1 MTLGV
6 GHSVTRQVGIIAT
19 YLSESSSMA
28 TPLAD
33 LVYQLC
39 KRNQYCSSKFQDLQQ
54 KEEWTLNDKKKV
66 LALLTELFVQPT
78 CTEDVTH
85 CSSTIL
91 LDLVERVK
99 NVVHETT
106 VEQRVAVHQ
115 MFCIALSKAV
125 TVCPSLKRF
134 FLCYLKSSPPFLHT
148 DHDVEEPK
156 SKKLRLDDSHQTLS
170 ETHHLELVQT
180 AYRCVVILG
189 RESEPVVCLEH
200 LLPFLTFSNKD
211 VQWFAVQTLATLL
224 QMSARQKDIFTKRY
238 FQKEEI
244 VQLSLRYRKLLLW
257 PELPGNGFTA
267 NEEQLQVPTYIAD
280 NGLLSSKV
288 VSVSGVLLPKL
299 VSNQQVEQKSELIPV
314 ASTMK
319 NLQSLAEAVVLGKPV
334 LLQGPVGSGKTCL
347 VESLA
352 QMTGRHKSP
361 QLLKLQLGDQTD
373 SRALVGIYQC
383 TDIPGEFV
391 WQPGVLTRA
400 VSEGYWVLLEDIDR
414 APMDVISLLLPLLET
429 NTLMIPNRGQLI
441 SASPNFQLF
450 ATLRV
455 FPGTGSLSTVLN
467 SGMSVLLEK
476 SWTKVN
482 VEPLS
487 KDELYEVISQKHP
500 SLQSIVERLLEIY
513 FLLSRGE
520 HAGTMTADESK
531 LLNMKLLASDKR
543 LISTRD
549 LLNWCKRILSH
560 DLTSSAISDLVFQE
574 TLDCFCFSIS
584 CPNRR
589 LQMAE
594 AMGAKLNIAKTKAE
608 YYCMKYKPALQM
620 TESDFVI
627 GRVAVPRKKQKFQL
641 SKSLSATSIPFSFT
655 RQSTSLLE
663 KVTACILHNEPVLLV
678 GETGTGKTSTIQYL
692 AHQLKHTLHIINM
705 NQQSD
710 GTDLLG
716 GFKPVDLKLVVKPF
730 KESFE
735 ELFCKTFSRKQN
747 IVFLTHIEN
756 CFSKKSWKDLFTLF
770 EHTIKSAVKN
780 QAENSEM
787 WKLWKKQEKR
797 LKQMHLQ
804 IQRTENAMAFAFIE
818 GTLVKALRNGDWVL
832 LDEINLATAET
843 LECLT
848 GLLESQ
854 SGSVVLS
861 ERGDVES
868 ITRHPKFRLFA
879 CMNPATDVGKK
890 SLTPSLRNRFM
901 EFFVDELT
909 EAQDLKILV
918 NDYLSGL
925 SIAPSQ
931 IDGLVNF
938 YLQVQRVASKQ
949 LTDGTGHKPHYSLR
963 TFCRALMCSA
973 LNPAGNVSRS
983 LYESVCMSFLTQLD
997 RSSYP
1002 IVEQLA
1008 CRYLLEKND
1017 PKSVLSRP
1025 MPEPGGKHVQ
1035 IEGYWIPLG
1044 PCEVNMPDKY
1054 ILTPSVRA
1062 NLKDLARIVAIGH
1075 HPVLLQGETSVGKTS
1090 LVQWLA
1096 SSTGNKCVRI
1106 NNHEHTDLQ
1115 EYLGTYAADN
1125 MGKLVFKEGILVQ
1138 AMRQGFWIILDELNL
1153 APTDVLEALNRLLD
1167 DNRELFIPETQ
1178 EMVKAHAKFMLFATQ
1193 NPPGLYGGRKS
1204 LSRAFR
1210 NRFVEL
1216 HFDEIPSIEL
1226 ETILSQRCNLP
1237 LSYAKKLVK
1246 VMLELQTR
1254 RSSSGV
1260 FAGKHGF
1267 MTLRDLFRWAERY
1280 HCPNVDT
1287 SNYDWDQHMA
1297 DHGYMLLAGKMRK
1310 PEEEDIVQET
1320 LQKYFRRKVSP
1331 DCLFNVSPEVSPTT
1345 AEMLRKLTG
1354 ETIDNFEHIFWTPNM
1369 QRLAVL
1375 VGQAMKYKEPV
1386 LLVGETGCGKTTI
1399 CQLYAAMNETELFT
1413 VNCHSNT
1420 ESADFLGGLR
1430 PVRSHEEMANGEQCQ
1445 QKLFE
1450 WVDGPL
1456 VKAMENGCPFLIDEI
1471 SLAEDSVLERLN
1483 SVLEPERTLLLAEKG
1498 SGHGLNENILQIV
1511 AEQKFCIFATMN
1523 PGGDFGKKELSPAL
1537 RNRFTEIWCPQIAS
1551 PGDMVSIIQHN
1562 LQPSI
1567 RFSERSSNGEEEDE
1581 MDIANAMMT
1590 FTEWFVCNDLGKKCV
1605 VTIRDLLCW
1614 VHFLNTCSLSYEDED
1629 EYMDVSK
1636 VDPCI
1641 AYVHGACLVFL
1652 DCLGTGAT
1660 AQANRDSEVHSF
1672 RDECLQFLLWQVNNS
1687 STQNFTLESLELI
1700 DKKQTVYPNQV
1711 ARRDSY
1717 FTVPPFSIPVA
1728 ESQIYRNEKYAFH
1741 APTTCMNAQRILRAL
1756 QLSRPILLEG
1766 SPGVGKTSLVAA
1778 IAAAAGRELVRINL
1792 SEQTDIADL
1801 FGSDLPV
1808 EGGEGGMFCWRDG
1821 PFLQALKAG
1830 HWIILDELNLASQS
1844 VLEGLNACLD
1854 HRGEVFI
1861 PELGKTFY
1869 IQHANT
1875 RIFGCQNP
1883 YHQGSGRKGL
1893 PKSFLN
1899 RFTKVYIEAHSRGDL
1914 QLIAN
1919 TMFPSIP
1926 EKLLSNMV
1934 HFNMKIHN
1942 EVASRSWGHKGG
1954 PWEFNLRDLF
1964 RWCELLVE
1972 NQPLD
1977 SFDPGEY
1984 LSLIYIDR
1992 MQTQAD
1998 RDKVVELYQRT
2009 FSCIA
2014 PIYRPSGLFSLSL
2027 DWVQCGHSFL
2037 QRHSE
2042 HSMHVNGNKDLK
2054 MLPRM
2059 LPVLES
2065 VMKCVQMNWL
2075 TILIGEQGSG
2085 KTSTVQ
2091 MLADLTGNNLQIL
2104 PMNSSMDTTELL
2116 GGFEQIDISC
2126 HIEEAATSLKLSID
2140 SFTRKLIPLQ
2150 HFTDVENNIA
2160 CIHHMWH
2167 KYCRDIQKHQSANL
2181 TNTEELNYMK
2191 KQLKDLKVIL
2201 VQLLDL
2207 NDEDSDELLEL
2218 DSQLNSLEQSLDQ
2231 LENTTN
2237 GNVFEW
2243 INSVL
2248 VKALL
2253 SGDWLLIDNVNFCT
2267 ASVLDRL
2274 NALLEPSGVLTVS
2287 ERGVIEGDI
2296 PEIVP
2301 HPNFRLF
2308 FTMDPK
2314 YGNIS
2319 RAMRNRGVEIFI
2331 LNKSDEKM
2339 ETIDIDVNNCETSK
2353 TTAQLPLA
2361 SLPLTHQYCS
2371 HPLLTQAQHLVSV
2384 YIQVLRQL
2392 LLSPYNCPNVS
2403 ASRWPF
2409 INFIQLVSSHVHSQN
2424 WKFCS
2429 ELISPLLTEVQLE
2442 VNCSEV
2448 STFGGWKSVC
2458 GQHDLPE
2465 LTQVTLVALF
2475 DHPLKE
2481 ILQNYLNSMKTG
2493 NNSAEILMRGPY
2505 DFRWNRQALHKMISS
2520 SKSESNATICL
2531 LDELTGIINRIRL
2544 SQMLTVEWQLSQEK
2558 FKKWELL
2565 CEGAQHLGSE
2575 KSAHLEVFVY
2585 IDNVLVLLRQELRAA
2600 FTEQGD
2606 CSDKQFYQI
2615 YCGMAWL
2622 NRLLDVALQHW
2633 EKELSPPTEAK
2644 LSLIWNW
2651 TFYKL
2656 LMPLL
2661 GHNSPL
2667 KLSEKIEKVI
2677 NHIHKLL
2684 GDQNSTSKLFKKM
2697 LAGWGHPQ
2705 PFLSDNEYRQWKKLE
2720 DLAQCIELF
2729 GRGKN
2734 QQISLTQ
2741 QDILKL
2747 DRTSITDQFLK
2758 VISQINSS
2766 KNLKS
2771 AEGNNLL
2778 ESLFKDLENNISS
2791 VSSCSSVT
2799 GDNVEE
2805 MTESTPDTS
2814 APEAMN
2820 IKQQLWPLY
2829 EHTVLAVERRVLNLL
2844 LKQQEPQL
2852 ATWLPPLVEF
2862 MKEHLPLSPL
2872 HLAEYQKLFNCLGQ
2886 GNSKNLYSSIFLN
2899 YYLHWWQNS
2908 INDMNTDL
2916 RNNQLALFSPD
2927 VRGPGIAASGCL
2939 SEILN
2944 KLISDHV
2951 GIESVKRSST
2961 RFLSDSSILLPQ
2973 VGIGYHKDAAQLFSK
2988 IRNHLWVH
2996 AEFLSGLQFSGRTIE
3011 RKNILETFQHTLT
3024 AIGLSLP
3031 QFCDSD
3037 IPDLHVLTS
3046 QSGMINPYNFT
3057 EKLETFISQMK
3068 DCPYFDDV
3076 VISLTQKAITSVQE
3090 MFMYD
3095 DQTSVMAIG
3104 SSLVLIGLLQSYL
3117 LGPRGHLDPVER
3129 DKLKLSHVQEDLE
3142 MISLELDMENVFAEL
3157 MTGRSFTETCHN
3169 QLHPHIIWLMEHREK
3184 LTNKVHCLLGRTA
3197 HRPEVSLFPML
3208 KKDYQNFLQTGGSC
3222 DFILNLLHKAKN
3234 LETSNAE
3241 NDDLSQ
3247 FIQEVITWQR
3257 TLHNFLQKMQDN
3269 YSLYKDIL
3277 MPFYSSLHQMSHG
3290 FGLISQTLQVSNNR
3304 NQLAKLCDIPK
3315 EREFSWLEDVYV
3327 CMNKFPSCSITFPDF
3342 LRLSMDLTSNLIL
3355 GLSQALMSKKIEKSK
3370 TSQEIVSQLLLSSLL
3385 HLKNH
3390 ILSSQQFPF
3399 VVLEQLSDI
3408 LDLFVSSWQK
3418 REEERKK
3425 LEQEKESLY
3434 RFKTVYHDSGPD
3446 DERISETDFRQRF
3459 PNFQKDFLDL
3469 MPSDITEKETE
3480 AEESRET
3487 DDSTHVNENIS
3498 LILSKE
3504 EMKEIYNIHY
3514 QLFTNFTKPLHW
3526 IVSEQEPKDPGTG
3539 VDLLKPFLLTQKTMT
3554 CLSSEFAN
3562 CWYEAYDAQVVGGQ
3576 LLVSAALEEVISQQ
3590 SFGQLG
3596 VVQNP
3601 VVDHCYDVYRDA
3613 NITEIIQCE
3622 PVIRRLL
3629 QRLHQLQGEWPEHPT
3644 LKQLETIAN
3653 RILSFPLTSPI
3664 MKVLSGLELLLHKAQ
3679 DWESVAAKHVSLE
3692 AELHDISNLIVDWRK
3707 FELGYWKNSLDITSQ
3722 EVEIEAS
3729 RWWFHFYQLV
3739 FAFIKPAPETDISKP
3754 ASDLEKEIIASL
3766 KQFLENSSLG
3776 EFKVRLRIVYAF
3788 HCQLTNMESSP
3799 EQKLLLKLLW
3809 NIHEFYKQFLPAV
3822 ESEIEQR
3829 RIPIEK
3835 ELKGFVKIARW
3846 TDINYWALRQATEK
3860 THRTV
3865 HKHIQ
3870 AFRKVL
3876 LESVKSVLVC
3886 NSASTGPQS
3895 EEKELTPEIWLQPIA
3910 WVGDYNII
3918 ADYDICL
3925 PDVPEGSLL
3934 SRLPTLLPKLNKHY
3948 VNLQKR
3954 IPYPKLLLA
3963 FDEFT
3968 CEVIEGIEERRSMT
3982 VTPSAD
3988 LEKKKKEAKHIN
4000 LKQRQGLSNLYKH
4013 LAKIGLSYKKG
4024 LIRSEEDH
4032 GDAFL
4037 YINPVDIKATVETVG
4052 TTSVHHGPV
4061 FKSMWKSSQKFY
4073 LNCLARH
4080 NQLKSILQNPEAKD
4094 FGLANIDR
4102 CRGFSEHMKQILV
4115 DQQCMLAKLSDN
4127 YFELRKILGN
4137 LKCPSLQKSVSLPT
4151 QNEFME
4157 WMSSLECVTVKC
4169 YQGISQFQVL
4179 LKCCP
4184 VSNTPDSGS
4193 CLTPLPVHTVPQTSF
4208 MSMNDPTWN
4217 LCMEKI
4223 DEILSKVKVIFK
4235 KTLTKLRN
4243 RSLYSWNDLYILET
4257 GYVHLRESLV
4267 PLQQIELMFLEPEYA
4282 MDSSFTECLTFLQS
4296 EIQSSTNLFFLWHKK
4311 QKPEEIEALIK
4322 QCDGQARR
4330 LTMATL
4336 EQHAKK
4342 SVDPFPDDNL
4352 LKDYFDT
4359 LIANILFPIQKLLEN
4374 HKETE
4379 EKVKE
4384 MKSEKSAEK
4393 NVTSSDTEILN
4404 GHLTQQLHKML
4415 FDDVKRLNCE
4425 MLIQTTN
4432 KVIGTLTSSWDCIV
4446 KSNPQQIASVAGMK
4460 SLWIQSMMGCLP
4472 LLEVFS
4478 CLIENYLLYLLI
4490 THQITGKLYDGLLI
4504 HFIELAT
4511 KGFFVLP
4518 ETSENTQEGATQ
4530 FEDKEGGGM
4539 GEGEGVKDVS
4549 DQIET
4554 EDQLEDVNQKDKEK
4568 PSQDTEDQPNVAAED
4583 NAIEMSDDFDGKTH
4597 DPDEEFDE
4605 NEESEDDDDNE
4616 LDKKMGDVDN
4626 KDADKLDDQLWGSDD
4641 EEQQSEEKEETGPG
4655 AAQESESQIV
4665 AKNENEESDK
4675 PNKEE
4680 KPEESE
4686 MKEEDVEE
4694 KVNEPEAMDESE
4706 YNDKVDPYHGKEQT
4720 QEEKAENLD
4729 LPEDL
4734 KLDEAEA
4741 SNDKDEEMAAESPP
4755 NIEEAKAEE
4764 PKDTAESK
4772 ETDEDKNNTSE
4783 KDDSSREDENQAA
4796 NDVAAPMDV
4805 DDVEEVED
4813 EKQDA
4818 SDVADEEDSESK
4830 KNAKEEEETSAA
4842 PQIKDKKIESEENM
4856 DDDEEDN
4863 NAPEVQSDKFY
4874 GISEDQKQNAEQSE
4888 LAQDTGGQNDGQQE
4902 QQKPSDGASALSE
4915 EIESLPNK
4923 SATDVTRGSNS
4934 EGSQKPD
4941 SLKPSNNDSDRSL
4954 GNKEEQYQKHMKTL
4968 EEVHQS
4974 DTEHQG
4980 EEEEEDDD
4988 EEEVDKQ
4995 NEKSD
5000 LYQHVSESSSHYNQQ
5015 MMDVATEKQQ
5025 SNIPHYEDVE
5035 EDDEDEDDDDIESI
5049 KDSDDS
5055 YIEED
5060 IDEDDDDDDDVE
5072 MIESNIVKNNLGA
5085 NIIEEYVVDDDDDD
5099 EEDEEDEDDDDE
5111 EIVEESDTQIQPSS
5125 VDLSGEKIMTAGASR
5140 PPESTIHT
5148 EMKYFDRDDL
5158 VDIEE
5163 LRAEIEEQLCVWS
5176 SSQLYGNTVAMERQA
5191 NEMWQLYEQVTGSLS
5206 QELCEQLRLIL
5217 EPSRATKLKG
5227 DYRTGKRI
5235 NMKKVIPY
5243 IASQFR
5249 KDKIWLR
5256 RTKPSKR
5263 DYQVLLAIDDSSS
5276 MVDNHSKQLAF
5287 ESLAVIANAL
5297 SLLEVGELSICSFGE
5312 CVQIVHPFK
5321 EPFSCQSGANLLQ
5334 HFTFSQ
5340 KKTNIAQLLQQS
5352 TSILL
5357 ETRQHHQSQI
5367 SSPNLSQLL
5376 LIVSDGRGLF
5386 AEGVDIVKTAVRQ
5399 AHNSNIFVVFVV
5411 LDNPLNK
5418 DSILDIRIPV
5428 FKAAGQLPEIKSYM
5442 DHFPF
5447 PFYIILRDIDSLPQT
5462 LSDALRQWFELV
5474 TIEQQ

>member
-1 MTLGV
+1 
-6 GHSVTRQVGIIAT
+6 
-19 YLSESSSMA
+19 MA

-99 NVVHETT
+99 NVVQETT
-106 VEQRVAVHQ
+106 AEQRITMHQ

-156 SKKLRLDDSHQTLS
+156 SKKLRLDDSRQSLS

-189 RESEPVVCLEH
+189 RESELVVSLEH

-211 VQWFAVQTLATLL
+211 VQWFAVQALATLL

-267 NEEQLQVPTYIAD
+267 NEQQLQVPTYIAD

-299 VSNQQVEQKSELIPV
+299 VSSHQMEQKTELIPV

-429 NTLMIPNRGQLI
+429 NTLMIPNRGQRI
-441 SASPNFQLF
+441 SASPGFQLF

-455 FPGTGSLSTVLN
+455 FPGSGPLSNILN
-467 SGMSVLLEK
+467 SGMSVLLDK

-487 KDELYEVISQKHP
+487 KDELYEVISQKYP
-500 SLQSIVERLLEIY
+500 TLQSIIDRLLEIY

-520 HAGTMTADESK
+520 HSGTVAVDESK
-531 LLNMKLLASDKR
+531 LVSFKILSSDKR

-560 DLTSSAISDLVFQE
+560 DLTCTAISDLVFQE

-584 CPNRR
+584 CPSRR

-594 AMGAKLNIAKTKAE
+594 AMGTKLNINKTKAE
-608 YYCMKYKPALQM
+608 YYCMKYKPALQI
-620 TESDFVI
+620 TESEFIV
-627 GRVAVPRKKQKFQL
+627 GRVAIPRRKSKFHTP
-641 SKSLSATSIPFSFT
+641 KSLTATSIPFSFT
-655 RQSTSLLE
+655 RQSTALLE
-663 KVTACILHNEPVLLV
+663 KVAACVSYNEPVLLV

-735 ELFCKTFSRKQN
+735 ELFCRTFSRKQN

-756 CFSKKSWKDLFTLF
+756 CFSKKAWKDLLTLF
-770 EHTIKSAVKN
+770 EHTIKSAVKK
-780 QAENSEM
+780 QTENTEI
-787 WKLWKKQEKR
+787 WKLWKKQEKK
-797 LKQMHLQ
+797 LKQMHVQ
-804 IQRTENAMAFAFIE
+804 IQRTENTMAFAFIE
-818 GTLVKALRNGDWVL
+818 GTLVKALKNGDWVL

-861 ERGDVES
+861 ERGDVEA
-868 ITRHPKFRLFA
+868 ITRHPNFRLFA

-901 EFFVDELT
+901 EFFVDELN

-925 SIAPSQ
+925 SLSLSHV
-931 IDGLVNF
+931 DGLVNF
-938 YLQVQRVASKQ
+938 YLQVQRIAAKQ

-973 LNPAGNVSRS
+973 HNPAGNVTRS
-983 LYESVCMSFLTQLD
+983 LYESICMSFLTQLD

-1002 IVEQLA
+1002 VVEQLA

-1017 PKSVLSRP
+1017 PKSVLNRP
-1025 MPEPGGKHVQ
+1025 MPEPRGKHVQ

-1044 PCEVNMPDKY
+1044 PSEVNVSDKY
-1054 ILTPSVRA
+1054 ILTPSVHA

-1115 EYLGTYAADN
+1115 EYLGTYSADN
-1125 MGKLVFKEGILVQ
+1125 MGKLVFREGILVQ

-1178 EMVKAHAKFMLFATQ
+1178 EMVKAHPKFMLFATQ
-1193 NPPGLYGGRKS
+1193 NPPGLYGGRKT

-1216 HFDEIPSIEL
+1216 HFDEIPSTEL
-1226 ETILSQRCNLP
+1226 ETILSQRCDIP
-1237 LSYAKKLVK
+1237 CSYAKKLVM

-1254 RSSSGV
+1254 RCSSGV

-1287 SNYDWDQHMA
+1287 SNYDWNQHMA

-1310 PEEEDIVQET
+1310 PEEEDIVQDA

-1331 DCLFNVSPEVSPTT
+1331 DCLFNVSPETSPTT

-1354 ETIDNFEHIFWTPNM
+1354 ETIDNYEHIFWTPNM

-1430 PVRSHEEMANGEQCQ
+1430 PIRSHEEMTNGEQSQ

-1498 SGHGLNENILQIV
+1498 SGHESNENVPQIE
-1511 AEQKFCIFATMN
+1511 ADPKFCIFATMN

-1567 RFSERSSNGEEEDE
+1567 RFSDRTSNGDEDDE

-1590 FTEWFVCNDLGKKCV
+1590 FTEWFICTDLGKKCV
-1605 VTIRDLLCW
+1605 VSIRDLLCW
-1614 VHFLNTCSLSYEDED
+1614 VNFMNTCSLSYEDED

-1652 DCLGTGAT
+1652 DCIGTGAT
-1660 AQANRDSEVHSF
+1660 AQVSRDSEVHSF

-1687 STQNFTLESLELI
+1687 STQKFTLESLELM
-1700 DKKQTVYPNQV
+1700 DKKQTVYPNQI
-1711 ARRDSY
+1711 ARRDLY
-1717 FTVPPFSIPVA
+1717 FVVPPFSIPVV

-1741 APTTCMNAQRILRAL
+1741 APTTCMNAQRILRGL

-1899 RFTKVYIEAHSRGDL
+1899 RFTKVYIEALSRGDL

-1942 EVASRSWGHKGG
+1942 EVVVSHSWGHKGG

-1964 RWCELLVE
+1964 RWCELLIE
-1972 NQPLD
+1972 NQPPD

-1992 MQTQAD
+1992 MQNQAD

-2042 HSMHVNGNKDLK
+2042 HSMHVDGNKGLK
-2054 MLPRM
+2054 MLPNM

-2065 VMKCVQMNWL
+2065 VMKCVQMNWV

-2085 KTSTVQ
+2085 KTSTIQ

-2126 HIEEAATSLKLSID
+2126 HIEEVATSLKLSID
-2140 SFTRKLIPLQ
+2140 SFSRKLLPLN

-2167 KYCRDIQKHQSANL
+2167 KYCKDVQKHHSANL

-2207 NDEDSDELLEL
+2207 NDEESDELIEL
-2218 DSQLNSLEQSLDQ
+2218 DGQLNSLEQSLEQ

-2253 SGDWLLIDNVNFCT
+2253 SGDWLLIDNVNFCN

-2287 ERGVIEGDI
+2287 ERGVIDGEI

-2331 LNKSDEKM
+2331 LNKSDKKM
-2339 ETIDIDVNNCETSK
+2339 ETVSMDVNNCGTTK
-2353 TTAQLPLA
+2353 TVAQLPLS
-2361 SLPLTHQYCS
+2361 SLPLAHQYCS

-2392 LLSPYNCPNVS
+2392 LSSQYSCPNVS
-2403 ASRWPF
+2403 ASRWPL
-2409 INFIQLVSSHVHSQN
+2409 INFIQLVSNHVHSQN
-2424 WKFCS
+2424 WKLCS

-2481 ILQNYLNSMKTG
+2481 ILQNYLNSMKTS

-2505 DFRWNRQALHKMISS
+2505 DFRWNRQALHKMISI

-2531 LDELTGIINRIRL
+2531 LDRLTGIINRIRL
-2544 SQMLTVEWQLSQEK
+2544 SQVLTVEWQLSQEK
-2558 FKKWELL
+2558 FKKWEVL
-2565 CEGAQHLGSE
+2565 CEGTQHLGSE

-2615 YCGMAWL
+2615 YCGLAWL
-2622 NRLLDVALQHW
+2622 NRLLEVALQHW
-2633 EKELSPPTEAK
+2633 EKDLSPPTEAK

-2661 GHNSPL
+2661 GHNSPV

-2684 GDQNSTSKLFKKM
+2684 SDQNSASKLFKKM
-2697 LAGWGHPQ
+2697 LAGWGNPQ
-2705 PFLSDNEYRQWKKLE
+2705 PSFSEHEYKQWKKLQ

-2729 GRGKN
+2729 GRGKS
-2734 QQISLTQ
+2734 QQIVLTP

-2747 DRTSITDQFLK
+2747 DRASITDQFLQL
-2758 VISQINSS
+2758 ISQISS
-2766 KNLKS
+2766 NTNLKT
-2771 AEGNNLL
+2771 AESNNLF
-2778 ESLFKDLENNISS
+2778 ESLFKDLENKISS
-2791 VSSCSSVT
+2791 VSSSSSVAEE
-2799 GDNVEE
+2799 DNVEE
-2805 MTESTPDTS
+2805 TSETSPNTLISKAMT
-2814 APEAMN
+2814 

-2844 LKQQEPQL
+2844 LEQQEPQL

-2862 MKEHLPLSPL
+2862 MKQHLPVSPL
-2872 HLAEYQKLFNCLGQ
+2872 NMAEYQKLFACLGQ
-2886 GNSKNLYSSIFLN
+2886 GSSKNFYSTIFSS

-2908 INDMNTDL
+2908 INNMKTDL
-2916 RNNQLALFSPD
+2916 KNDQLTLFSPD
-2927 VRGPGIAASGCL
+2927 VRGPGIAISGCL

-2944 KLISDHV
+2944 QLMSDHI
-2951 GIESVKRSST
+2951 GMESVNKGSVH
-2961 RFLSDSSILLPQ
+2961 FLSDSSILLPQ
-2973 VGIGYHKDAAQLFSK
+2973 VGIGHHKDTAQLFSQ

-2996 AEFLSGLQFSGRTIE
+2996 TASLSGPQFNGRNIE
-3011 RKNILETFQHTLT
+3011 RKNILETLQHTLT

-3037 IPDLHVLTS
+3037 IPDLHVLTN
-3046 QSGMINPYNFT
+3046 QSAMMNPYHFS
-3057 EKLETFISQMK
+3057 EKLETFISQIK
-3068 DCPYFDDV
+3068 DCSYFDDI
-3076 VISLTQKAITSVQE
+3076 VISLTKKAITSVQE
-3090 MFMYD
+3090 MLMYD
-3095 DQTSVMAIG
+3095 DQSSVMATG

-3129 DKLKLSHVQEDLE
+3129 DKLKLSHIQEDLE

-3157 MTGRSFTETCHN
+3157 MTGRSFSETCHN

-3184 LTNKVHCLLGRTA
+3184 LTNKVHCVLGRTA
-3197 HRPEVSLFPML
+3197 YRPDVSLFPIL
-3208 KKDYQNFLQTGGSC
+3208 KKDYKNFLQTGGSWE
-3222 DFILNLLHKAKN
+3222 FILNLLHKAKT
-3234 LETSNAE
+3234 LESSNTAA
-3241 NDDLSQ
+3241 NNDLSQ
-3247 FIQEVITWQR
+3247 FLQEVNTWQR
-3257 TLHNFLQKMQDN
+3257 TIHNFLQKMQDN
-3269 YSLYKDIL
+3269 YSIYKDIL

-3290 FGLISQTLQVSNNR
+3290 FGLITQTLQISNNR
-3304 NQLAKLCDIPK
+3304 SQLAKLCDLPK
-3315 EREFSWLEDVYV
+3315 DVGFSWLEDLYV
-3327 CMNKFPSCSITFPDF
+3327 GMSKFPSCSHSFPHF
-3342 LRLSMDLTSNLIL
+3342 LKLSIALTSDLSL
-3355 GLSQALMSKKIEKSK
+3355 HLSQALITKKMEKSK
-3370 TSQEIVSQLLLSSLL
+3370 TGQEIVSQLLLSGLM

-3390 ILSSQQFPF
+3390 VLSSQQLSFEA
-3399 VVLEQLSDI
+3399 LEHLSTI
-3408 LDLFVSSWQK
+3408 LDLFVSAWQK

-3446 DERISETDFRQRF
+3446 DDKVTEKDFQQRF
-3459 PNFQKDFLDL
+3459 PNYQKDFVDL
-3469 MPSDITEKETE
+3469 MPSDLTEKVVEP
-3480 AEESRET
+3480 EESKPV
-3487 DDSTHVNENIS
+3487 DDSAPNDEIS

-3504 EMKEIYNIHY
+3504 EMKEIHSIHY
-3514 QLFTNFTKPLHW
+3514 QLFTSFTKPVHW
-3526 IVSEQEPKDPGTG
+3526 IVLEQEPKEPGTG
-3539 VDLLKPFLLTQKTMT
+3539 ADLLKPFLLTYKTIT
-3554 CLSSEFAN
+3554 CLSSELSD
-3562 CWYEAYDAQVVGGQ
+3562 CWHEAYDPQVVGGH
-3576 LLVSAALEEVISQQ
+3576 LLVSAALEEVINQH
-3590 SFGQLG
+3590 SFAQLG

-3629 QRLHQLQGEWPEHPT
+3629 QRLQQLQEEWPDHPT

-3679 DWESVAAKHVSLE
+3679 DWEGVAAKHVSLE

-3707 FELGYWKNSLDITSQ
+3707 FELGYWKNSLDITSH
-3722 EVEIEAS
+3722 EVEVEAS
-3729 RWWFHFYQLV
+3729 RWWFHLYQLV
-3739 FAFIKPAPETDISKP
+3739 FAFIQPAQETDLSKP
-3754 ASDLEKEIIASL
+3754 DSDIEKEVIASL

-3776 EFKVRLRIVYAF
+3776 EFKVRLKIVYAF
-3788 HCQLTNMESSP
+3788 HCQLANMNSSP
-3799 EQKLLLKLLW
+3799 KQKLLLKLLW
-3809 NIHEFYKQFLPAV
+3809 NIHEFYKQFLPGV
-3822 ESEIEQR
+3822 ESEIKQR

-3870 AFRKVL
+3870 TFRKVL
-3876 LESVKSVLVC
+3876 LESVKSVLVS
-3886 NSASTGPQS
+3886 NSASTESQL
-3895 EEKELTPEIWLQPIA
+3895 ETKKLTPEVWLQPIA
-3910 WVGDYNII
+3910 WVGDCNVS
-3918 ADYDICL
+3918 ADSDICL
-3925 PDVPEGSLL
+3925 PEVPEGSLL
-3934 SRLPTLLPKLNKHY
+3934 CRLPTLLPRLSKHY
-3948 VNLQKR
+3948 MNLQKR
-3954 IPYPKLLLA
+3954 IPYPKMLLA

-3968 CEVIEGIEERRSMT
+3968 CEVIEGIEERRNMT
-3982 VTPSAD
+3982 VNPSAD
-3988 LEKKKKEAKHIN
+3988 IDKKKKEAKHIN
-4000 LKQRQGLSNLYKH
+4000 LKQRQGLASLYKH

-4037 YINPVDIKATVETVG
+4037 YINPVDIQATVETVG

-4102 CRGFSEHMKQILV
+4102 CRGFSEHMKQVLL

-4127 YFELRKILGN
+4127 YFELRKILIS
-4137 LKCPSLQKSVSLPT
+4137 LKCPGLQKSVSLPP
-4151 QNEFME
+4151 QNEFSD
-4157 WMSSLECVTVKC
+4157 WLNGLEKVAVKC
-4169 YQGISQFQVL
+4169 FQGLSQFQIL

-4184 VSNTPDSGS
+4184 ISNSSSPNS
-4193 CLTPLPVHTVPQTSF
+4193 CCTPLPAHTLPQTSF
-4208 MSMNDPTWN
+4208 MSVNDLTWN

-4223 DEILSKVKVIFK
+4223 DEVLSKVKTIFK
-4235 KTLTKLRN
+4235 RPLTKLRN
-4243 RSLYSWNDLYILET
+4243 KTIYSWNDLYILES
-4257 GYVHLRESLV
+4257 GYVRLRESLV
-4267 PLQQIELMFLEPEYA
+4267 PLQQIELMFLEPEYGS
-4282 MDSSFTECLTFLQS
+4282 DSSFSEPLTFLQS
-4296 EIQSSTNLFFLWHKK
+4296 EIQAGTDAFFFWHKK
-4311 QKPEEIEALIK
+4311 QKPDEISAVIK
-4322 QCDGQARR
+4322 QFDGQAKQ
-4330 LTMATL
+4330 L
-4336 EQHAKK
+4336 EQHSQK
-4342 SVDPFPDDNL
+4342 SVNPLPDNNL
-4352 LKDYFDT
+4352 LKDYFDG
-4359 LIANILFPIQKLLEN
+4359 LIAKVLFPVQKLLEN

-4379 EKVKE
+4379 EKAKNV
-4384 MKSEKSAEK
+4384 KSEKSTEK
-4393 NVTSSDTEILN
+4393 STTSHESDSEILN
-4404 GHLTQQLHKML
+4404 GHLTQHLHKML
-4415 FDDVKRLNCE
+4415 FDDVKKLNSE
-4425 MLIQTTN
+4425 TLMQTANQIIDT
-4432 KVIGTLTSSWDCIV
+4432 ITSTWDSIA
-4446 KSNPQQIASVAGMK
+4446 KSNHQQIASVFSMK
-4460 SLWIQSMMGCLP
+4460 SIWIQSLMSCFP
-4472 LLEVFS
+4472 LLEMFS
-4478 CLIENYLLYLLI
+4478 SLIENYLLYLLI
-4490 THQITGKLYDGLLI
+4490 THQITGKLYDSLLI

-4511 KGFFVLP
+4511 KGFYILP
-4518 ETSENTQEGATQ
+4518 ELSEGAQEGATQ
-4530 FEDKEGGGM
+4530 FDDQEGGGM

-4554 EDQLEDVNQKDKEK
+4554 EDQLEDVNQKDKPK
-4568 PSQDTEDQPNVAAED
+4568 QNQDTKDQPDVSPED
-4583 NAIEMSDDFDGKTH
+4583 NAVEMSEDFDGKTH

-4605 NEESEDDDDNE
+4605 NEESDEEDDNE
-4616 LDKKMGDVDN
+4616 LDKKMGDIDS
-4626 KDADKLDDQLWGSDD
+4626 KEADKLDDQLWGSDAE
-4641 EEQQSEEKEETGPG
+4641 EEQESEEKEETGPG
-4655 AAQESESQIV
+4655 ASQEGESQIV
-4665 AKNENEESDK
+4665 AKDENEKSDK

-4686 MKEEDVEE
+4686 TKEENVED
-4694 KVNEPEAMDESE
+4694 KVNEPEAMDEGE
-4706 YNDKVDPYHGKEQT
+4706 YDDKVDPYHGKEQQT

-4741 SNDKDEEMAAESPP
+4741 GNDKDEDVSAESPP
-4755 NIEEAKAEE
+4755 NIEEAKTDDLKE
-4764 PKDTAESK
+4764 TAESK
-4772 ETDEDKNNTSE
+4772 ESDDEDKNNSSE
-4783 KDDSSREDENQAA
+4783 KDDSSREDENQTA
-4796 NDVAAPMDV
+4796 DDDAAPMDV
-4805 DDVEEVED
+4805 DDVEDGDE
-4813 EKQDA
+4813 EKQDG
-4818 SDVADEEDSESK
+4818 SDVADDENDDEFK
-4830 KNAKEEEETSAA
+4830 KNGIEEEEETSAP
-4842 PQIKDKKIESEENM
+4842 PQIKDKKIESEDENM
-4856 DDDEEDN
+4856 EDDDDDDDDN
-4863 NAPEVQSDKFY
+4863 ESPETRSDKFY
-4874 GISEDQKQNAEQSE
+4874 GITEDQKQKAEQSE
-4888 LAQDTGGQNDGQQE
+4888 LAQDTGGQNNGQQE
-4902 QQKPSDGASALSE
+4902 KQQQQQAEGASAPSE
-4915 EIESLPNK
+4915 EIESFPST
-4923 SATDVTRGSNS
+4923 SAKDVTKGSSS
-4934 EGSQKPD
+4934 EGNQKPE
-4941 SLKPSNNDSDRSL
+4941 SLKPSRHDNDRSL
-4954 GNKEEQYQKHMKTL
+4954 GSKEKQYQKHMKTL

-4974 DTEHQG
+4974 DNEQR
-4980 EEEEEDDD
+4980 EDDED
-4988 EEEVDKQ
+4988 DFDKQ

-5000 LYQHVSESSSHYNQQ
+5000 LYQHVTDSSSHYNQQ

-5025 SNIPHYEDVE
+5025 SNLPHYEDVE
-5035 EDDEDEDDDDIESI
+5035 EEDEEDDEDDDDDIESI

-5055 YIEED
+5055 YIDEDIEED
-5060 IDEDDDDDDDVE
+5060 EDDDDDVE
-5072 MIESNIVKNNLGA
+5072 MIESNIVKG
-5085 NIIEEYVVDDDDDD
+5085 NISAKVIEEYVVDDDDDD
-5099 EEDEEDEDDDDE
+5099 EEEDEEEDEEDED
-5111 EIVEESDTQIQPSS
+5111 IVEEQDTQIQPSS
-5125 VDLSGEKIMTAGASR
+5125 VELSGDKIMTAGASR

-5148 EMKYFDRDDL
+5148 AMKYFDRDDL

-5163 LRAEIEEQLCVWS
+5163 LRAEIEEQLSVWS
-5176 SSQLYGNTVAMERQA
+5176 NGQIYGNTVAMERQA
-5191 NEMWQLYEQVTGSLS
+5191 NDLWQLYEQVTGSLS

-5263 DYQVLLAIDDSSS
+5263 DYQILLAIDDSSS

-5297 SLLEVGELSICSFGE
+5297 SMLEVGELSICSFGE
-5312 CVQIVHPFK
+5312 CVQVVHPFN
-5321 EPFSCQSGANLLQ
+5321 EPFSCQSGARLLQ
-5334 HFTFSQ
+5334 HFTFGQ
-5340 KKTNIAQLLQQS
+5340 KKTNVAQLLQQS
-5352 TSILL
+5352 TSMLL

-5367 SSPNLSQLL
+5367 SNPNLSQLL

-5386 AEGVDIVKTAVRQ
+5386 AEGVDFVKAAVRQ
-5399 AHNSNIFVVFVV
+5399 AHSSNIFVVFVV

-5428 FKAAGQLPEIKSYM
+5428 FKASGQLPEIKSYM

-5474 TIEQQ
+5474 TIEQH